1 MIECLK
7 NQIQTGSISYQRLIT
22 HIKFFAE
29 RLLSNQQLTGS

>member
-1 MIECLK
+1 M
-7 NQIQTGSISYQRLIT
+7 T